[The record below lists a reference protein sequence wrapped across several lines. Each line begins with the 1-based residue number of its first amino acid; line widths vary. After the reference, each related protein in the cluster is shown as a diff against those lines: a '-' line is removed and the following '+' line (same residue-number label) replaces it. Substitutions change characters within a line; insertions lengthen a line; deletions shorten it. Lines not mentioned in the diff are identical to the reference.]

1 MELKTKTFVFILV
14 SFLLGGV
21 AGAFIG
27 RTYFAVQPSPHRP
40 SRAEVQKQFA
50 ERLKLSPSQTTA
62 VDSIFESFRQKFTEV
77 QKEYSQAFHSKR
89 DTLGLAIRKLLTEDQ
104 NRLYDDYIREMVE
117 REAKRRGN
125 GDR

>member
-21 AGAFIG
+21 AGGFIG
-27 RTYFAVQPSPHRP
+27 RTYFAGQPSSHRP

-50 ERLKLSPSQTTA
+50 ERLKLSPSQATA
-62 VDSIFESFRQKFTEV
+62 VDSIFESFRRKFTEV
-77 QKEYSQAFHSKR
+77 QKEYSQAFRSKR
-89 DTLGLAIRKLLTEDQ
+89 DTLRLAIRKVLTGNQ
-104 NRLYDDYIREMVE
+104 NRLFDDYIREMDE

-125 GDR
+125 SDR

>member
-21 AGAFIG
+21 AGGFIG
-27 RTYFAVQPSPHRP
+27 RTYFAGQPSSHRP

-50 ERLKLSPSQTTA
+50 ERLKLSPSQATA
-62 VDSIFESFRQKFTEV
+62 VDSIFEAFRQKFTEV

-89 DTLGLAIRKLLTEDQ
+89 DTLRLTIRKVLTGNQ
-104 NRLYDDYIREMVE
+104 NRLFDDYIREMDE

-125 GDR
+125 SDR